1 MNLDKNIK
9 PFTDFINTDNCII
22 RLKCNKQC
30 SYKKKYEKGICT
42 RHNNLLQKK
51 VGLNTVYNTFL
62 VNNRFNEK
70 SKSNKKKYKK
80 IKIKIKK
87 NKIKI
92 KKNKIKKIIKLQSIF
107 RKFLIKNNIF
117 YRGKSCY
124 CRNIVNNA
132 TDCLSFDEIVNIS
145 VKDYFSY
152 TDSNNFIWGF
162 NILTFK
168 ELCKSNKK
176 NVINPY
182 NMQPIND
189 IYIQKFNQLL
199 KNIEKKRKIEF
210 KYDKLKPE
218 LKLQQRC
225 VKIFQIMDSLKQY
238 TQCEWFLNLNLIQ
251 LINFYVQLE
260 DIWNYRAG
268 ISNKEKLNYTKNG
281 KLFEINVK
289 DIKKIKNKI
298 KLSNIIL
305 DECERLITEG
315 KTVSDK
321 TTGALWVLSALT
333 IVSKKARDALPWLFQ
348 AANIY

>member
-1 MNLDKNIK
+1 MDLDKKNK
-9 PFTDFINTDNCII
+9 NTKLFTEFINIDNCII

-30 SYKKKYEKGICT
+30 SYKKKYENGVCT
-42 RHNNLLQKK
+42 RHNNLLLKK
-51 VGLNTVYNTFL
+51 KKLYTVYNTIL
-62 VNNRFNEK
+62 TNNRTNEKFNEK
-70 SKSNKKKYKK
+70 KIGKKIKKK
-80 IKIKIKK
+80 IKIKKK
-87 NKIKI
+87 NLKE
-92 KKNKIKKIIKLQSIF
+92 IIKLQSIF

-132 TDCLSFDEIVNIS
+132 TDCLSFDEISNIS

-152 TDSNNFIWGF
+152 TDSNNFTWGF

-168 ELCKSNKK
+168 ELSKSSPK

-182 NMQPIND
+182 NMQPINN
-189 IYIQKFNQLL
+189 IHIQKFNQLL

-210 KYDKLKPE
+210 KLDNKLKPE

-238 TQCEWFLNLNLIQ
+238 TQCEWFLKLNLVQ
-251 LINFYVQLE
+251 LINLYVQLE

-268 ISNKEKLNYTKNG
+268 ISNKEKYNYVKNG
-281 KLFEINVK
+281 KLFEISVK
-289 DIKKIKNKI
+289 DIRKIKNKI

-305 DECERLITEG
+305 DECEKLITEG
-315 KTVSDK
+315 KTESDK
-321 TTGALWVLSALT
+321 TTGALWILSALT
-333 IVSKKARDALPWLFQ
+333 IVSKEARDALPWLFQ

>member
-1 MNLDKNIK
+1 MNLDKNTK
-9 PFTDFINTDNCII
+9 PVTDFINIDNCII
-22 RLKCNKQC
+22 RLKCKKQC
-30 SYKKKYEKGICT
+30 SYKKKYENGVCT
-42 RHNNLLQKK
+42 RHYNILQRKK
-51 VGLNTVYNTFL
+51 ELYTVYNTFL
-62 VNNRFNEK
+62 CNNCRSNEK
-70 SKSNKKKYKK
+70 SNEKIIKKKIKKK
-80 IKIKIKK
+80 IKIKKK
-87 NKIKI
+87 F
-92 KKNKIKKIIKLQSIF
+92 KIKKIIKLQSIF

-132 TDCLSFDEIVNIS
+132 TDCLSFDDIFNIS

-152 TDSNNFIWGF
+152 TDSNNFTWGF

-168 ELCKSNKK
+168 ELCKSK

-182 NMQPIND
+182 NMQSIDNKH
-189 IYIQKFNQLL
+189 IQRFNQLL

-210 KYDKLKPE
+210 KHDNKLRPE

-238 TQCEWFLNLNLIQ
+238 TQCEWFLKLNLVQ
-251 LINFYVQLE
+251 LINLYIQLE

-268 ISNKEKLNYTKNG
+268 ISNNDKFNYTKNG
-281 KLFEINVK
+281 KLFEIAVK

-321 TTGALWVLSALT
+321 TTGALWILSALT
-333 IVSKKARDALPWLFQ
+333 IVSKEARNALPWLFQ

>member
-1 MNLDKNIK
+1 MNLDKKIK
-9 PFTDFINTDNCII
+9 PFTNFINIDNCII
-22 RLKCNKQC
+22 KLKCNKQC
-30 SYKKKYEKGICT
+30 SYKKKYENGVCT
-42 RHNNLLQKK
+42 RHYNLLQKK
-51 VGLNTVYNTFL
+51 KELCTVYNNFL
-62 VNNRFNEK
+62 SCRSNENSNEK
-70 SKSNKKKYKK
+70 KKIKKK
-80 IKIKIKK
+80 IKIKKINKK
-87 NKIKI
+87 KL
-92 KKNKIKKIIKLQSIF
+92 KKIIKLQSIF

-132 TDCLSFDEIVNIS
+132 TDCLSFDEISNIS
-145 VKDYFSY
+145 VNDYFSY
-152 TDSNNFIWGF
+152 TDSNNFTWGF

-168 ELCKSNKK
+168 ELSKSNPK

-182 NMQPIND
+182 NMQTIDN
-189 IYIQKFNQLL
+189 IHIQKFNQLL

-210 KYDKLKPE
+210 KIDNKLKPE

-238 TQCEWFLNLNLIQ
+238 TQCEWFLKLNLVQ

-268 ISNKEKLNYTKNG
+268 ISNKEKFNYTKNG
-281 KLFEINVK
+281 KLFEISVK
-289 DIKKIKNKI
+289 DIKKFKNKI

-321 TTGALWVLSALT
+321 TTGALWILSALT
-333 IVSKKARDALPWLFQ
+333 IVSKEARDALPWLFQ